1 MGVDSTN
8 VYNIFLVIISE
19 LGSIYLLNSLSKI
32 TIRNDHR
39 IMYII
44 NVVDFIFQHLEA
56 LNS

>member
-1 MGVDSTN
+1 MGVDSKN
-8 VYNIFLVIISE
+8 VYDI
-19 LGSIYLLNSLSKI
+19 LSNYIGIGKHI
-32 TIRNDHR
+32 PSQFIVIRNDHR